1 MSYKRNAHMTMVY
14 LNRGTYTNFGEP
26 NTHYVCV
33 TNGTGMSVQLKAA
46 SNFVHGDR
54 IWFTVRNGNTAF
66 SSFTTAG
73 NDDIVATSGGTTNA
87 PYYTPRVQHPLKL
100 IMANE
105 WIYESGDTP

>member
-1 MSYKRNAHMTMVY
+1 MSYKRNAHMKMVH
-14 LNRGTYTNFGEP
+14 LTRGTYTNFGEP
-26 NTHYVCV
+26 NTHYVCQ

-54 IWFTVRNGNTAF
+54 IWFIVRNGDFAF
-66 SSFTTAG
+66 TSFTTAG
-73 NDDIVATSGGTTNA
+73 INDILAKTGGTTNA
-87 PYYTPRVQHPLKL
+87 PYYTPRIAHPLKL